1 MPAKRYKDGWI
12 WGDNKSTI
20 YKSKAAAEQANAATN
35 SSGAQHSVYWP
46 ARKPL
51 SKKKPG

>member
-12 WGDNKSTI
+12 WGDNTSTV
-20 YKSKAAAEQANAATN
+20 YKSKAAAEQANASVN
-35 SSGAQHSVYWP
+35 SSPTQHSIYWP

>member
-20 YKSKAAAEQANAATN
+20 YPTAAAAQQANA
-35 SSGAQHSVYWP
+35 SVNASPMKASIYWP
-46 ARKPL
+46 ARKPS